1 MEIIGNSFEKRGT
14 YEHEREGVFVNI
26 NLMFTC
32 HFTRIDCEVGLVT
45 LRIWTS
51 ISGSKR
57 ENNKLSLD
65 SLILN
70 LNSSI
75 Q

>member
-1 MEIIGNSFEKRGT
+1 MEIIGNSLEKRGT
-14 YEHEREGVFVNI
+14 YGHEREGVFVKI

-32 HFTRIDCEVGLVT
+32 HFTRTDCEVGLVT

-75 Q
+75 L